1 MPPIDMIPSSAK
13 NIFVQTSKAVISFVE
28 ESPAFKAWPES
39 QQSLVNILSA
49 DPPWIHALPILACK
63 AIEEKPSDAVPA
75 TAAWITLVHAS
86 NVLDIIQ
93 DGDIQRLSQ
102 FQSPQLAST
111 VTIAWI
117 FSAFNMID
125 NPSYDSEIQH
135 KITRTFSSAGIDSS
149 IGQYRGS
156 VINSNNSNA
165 DEMLEDYWNAVIM
178 KSGSIF
184 KAGIAAGAIV
194 GGGSEE
200 VIEALSDYGTALGV
214 IRQVMDDCRDVWKD
228 IKVAEKYSTL
238 PTLLQKIISENQR
251 LKHREKLIKVKKGT
265 KFIDQ
270 PNQVFFST
278 DLPEIITDILFEWR
292 RRALENLNQIKPSE
306 ARKMLEA
313 ILDQAITP
321 GNDVD

>member
-1 MPPIDMIPSSAK
+1 MK
-13 NIFVQTSKAVISFVE
+13 NAFIQTSKDVISFIR
-28 ESPAFKAWPES
+28 ESSTLQNWPES
-39 QQSLVNILSA
+39 RQLLVNILST
-49 DPPWIHALPILACK
+49 DPSWIHALPVLACK

-75 TAAWITLVHAS
+75 AAAWITLVHAS

-93 DGDIQRLSQ
+93 DGDAHRLSQ
-102 FQSPQLAST
+102 FKSPQLAST
-111 VTIAWI
+111 VAIAWI

-125 NPSYDSEIQH
+125 NPSYDSEIQN

-156 VINSNNSNA
+156 VINSNKSNA
-165 DEMLEDYWNAVIM
+165 IERLEDYWNVVIM

-200 VIEALSDYGTALGV
+200 VIEALGDYGSALGV

-228 IKVAEKYSTL
+228 IKASEKYQTL
-238 PTLLQKIISENQR
+238 PTLLQWIISENQR
-251 LKHREKLIKVKKGT
+251 FRHREKSIKVKKRT
-265 KFIDQ
+265 ELIDQ
-270 PNQVFFST
+270 PDQVLLST

-292 RRALENLNQIKPSE
+292 RRAFESLNQIKPSE

-313 ILDQAITP
+313 ILDLAMTP
-321 GNDVD
+321 GTAVD

>member
-1 MPPIDMIPSSAK
+1 MK
-13 NIFVQTSKAVISFVE
+13 NAFIQTSKDVISFIR
-28 ESPAFKAWPES
+28 ESSTLQNWPES
-39 QQSLVNILSA
+39 RQLLVNILST
-49 DPPWIHALPILACK
+49 DPPWIHAVPVLVCK
-63 AIEEKPSDAVPA
+63 AIEEKPSNAVPA
-75 TAAWITLVHAS
+75 AAAWITMVHAS

-93 DGDIQRLSQ
+93 DGDAQRLSQ

-111 VTIAWI
+111 VAIAWI

-125 NPSYDSEIQH
+125 NPSYDSEIQN

-149 IGQYRGS
+149 IGQFRGS

-165 DEMLEDYWNAVIM
+165 DELLDDYWNAVIM

-200 VIEALSDYGTALGV
+200 VIEALGDYGTVLGV

-228 IKVAEKYSTL
+228 IRAAEKYQTL
-238 PTLLQKIISENQR
+238 PTLLQRIISENQR
-251 LKHREKLIKVKKGT
+251 FKHREKSKKVKKGT
-265 KFIDQ
+265 EFIDQ
-270 PNQVFFST
+270 PYQVSVST

-292 RRALENLNQIKPSE
+292 RRALESLNQIKPSE

-313 ILDQAITP
+313 ILDQAMTP
-321 GNDVD
+321 GIAVD

>member
-1 MPPIDMIPSSAK
+1 MK
-13 NIFVQTSKAVISFVE
+13 NAFIQTSKDVISFIR
-28 ESPAFKAWPES
+28 ESSTLQNWPES
-39 QQSLVNILSA
+39 RQLLVNILST
-49 DPPWIHALPILACK
+49 DPSWIHALPVLACK

-75 TAAWITLVHAS
+75 AAAWITLVHAS

-93 DGDIQRLSQ
+93 DGDAHRLSQ
-102 FQSPQLAST
+102 LQSPQLAST
-111 VTIAWI
+111 VAIAWI

-125 NPSYDSEIQH
+125 NPSYDSEIQN

-156 VINSNNSNA
+156 VINSNKSNA
-165 DEMLEDYWNAVIM
+165 IERLEDYWNVVIM

-200 VIEALSDYGTALGV
+200 VIEALGDYGSALGV

-228 IKVAEKYSTL
+228 IKASEKYQTL
-238 PTLLQKIISENQR
+238 PTLLQWIISENQR
-251 LKHREKLIKVKKGT
+251 FRHREKSIKVKKRT
-265 KFIDQ
+265 ELIDQ
-270 PNQVFFST
+270 PDQVLLST

-292 RRALENLNQIKPSE
+292 RRALESLNQIKPSE

-313 ILDQAITP
+313 ILDQVMTP
-321 GNDVD
+321 GTAID

>member
-1 MPPIDMIPSSAK
+1 MK
-13 NIFVQTSKAVISFVE
+13 NAFIQTSKDVISFIR
-28 ESPAFKAWPES
+28 ESSTLQNWPES
-39 QQSLVNILSA
+39 RQLLVNILST
-49 DPPWIHALPILACK
+49 DPSWIHALPVLACK

-75 TAAWITLVHAS
+75 AAAWITLVHAS

-93 DGDIQRLSQ
+93 DGDAQHLSQ
-102 FQSPQLAST
+102 FQSAQLAST
-111 VTIAWI
+111 VAIAWI

-125 NPSYDSEIQH
+125 NPSYDSEIQN

-156 VINSNNSNA
+156 VINSNKSNA
-165 DEMLEDYWNAVIM
+165 IERLEDYWNVVIM

-200 VIEALSDYGTALGV
+200 VIEALGDYGSALGV

-228 IKVAEKYSTL
+228 IKASEKYQTL
-238 PTLLQKIISENQR
+238 PTLLQWIISENQR
-251 LKHREKLIKVKKGT
+251 FRHREKSIKVKKRT
-265 KFIDQ
+265 ELIDQ
-270 PNQVFFST
+270 PDQVLLST

-292 RRALENLNQIKPSE
+292 RRAFESLNQIKPSE

-313 ILDQAITP
+313 ILDLAMTP
-321 GNDVD
+321 GTAVD